1 MYVAKTWLLDNAE
14 NPNERAIAEL
24 KKQFSE
30 EKAQLNDLIQM
41 LKARVDKL
49 SEDNAD
55 LEKRLTEQKEMVVE
69 KVVEKFVDRN
79 DNDLPGS
86 VSFAVK

>member
-1 MYVAKTWLLDNAE
+1 M
-14 NPNERAIAEL
+14 
-24 KKQFSE
+24 
-30 EKAQLNDLIQM
+30 NDLIQM
-41 LKARVDKL
+41 LKARVGKL

-69 KVVEKFVDRN
+69 KVVEKVVERN

>member
-1 MYVAKTWLLDNAE
+1 
-14 NPNERAIAEL
+14 
-24 KKQFSE
+24 
-30 EKAQLNDLIQM
+30 M

-69 KVVEKFVDRN
+69 MVVEKVVERN
-79 DNDLPGS
+79 DNDLPVS

>member
-1 MYVAKTWLLDNAE
+1 M
-14 NPNERAIAEL
+14 
-24 KKQFSE
+24 
-30 EKAQLNDLIQM
+30 NDLIQM

-69 KVVEKFVDRN
+69 KVVEKFVEIN

>member
-1 MYVAKTWLLDNAE
+1 
-14 NPNERAIAEL
+14 
-24 KKQFSE
+24 
-30 EKAQLNDLIQM
+30 M

-69 KVVEKFVDRN
+69 KVVEKFVERN